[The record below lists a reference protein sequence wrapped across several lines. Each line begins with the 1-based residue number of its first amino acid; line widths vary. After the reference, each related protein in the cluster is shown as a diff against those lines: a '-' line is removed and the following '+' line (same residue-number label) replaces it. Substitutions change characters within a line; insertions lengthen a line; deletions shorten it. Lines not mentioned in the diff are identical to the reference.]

1 MQNHSER
8 ETWIQHSVLGKVSEH
23 KFIVKSGCL
32 KHYLTWSQIRCLF
45 KQRKLLPAEDN
56 LSRYSII
63 KRRGIPKLTEWFLRM
78 PFKSHQKSKTVVH
91 CLKVV
96 STSSVLECRDRYQ
109 RKICPGSERK
119 SI

>member
-56 LSRYSII
+56 LSRYSIM
-63 KRRGIPKLTEWFLRM
+63 KRRGIPKLTGWFLRM

-96 STSSVLECRDRYQ
+96 STSSVLECRDWYQ